1 MLAPVSSRLRSLLHE
16 NPSRSASSLLITG
29 HSAGGAIASL
39 LYAHMLSST
48 ATSELTLL
56 AHRFKRIH
64 CLTFGTPPVS
74 LLPLTKPSGP
84 RFAKSLFLSFI
95 NEGDPVPRADRAYIR
110 SLLSLYAS
118 PAPGSGTDKSLP
130 ATPPSPPLENNNS
143 RPCALGWKALGKRPK
158 AQRADSAPAAGAVV
172 VAEQKYVWKVPAGTL
187 SGAGR
192 LVVLRGGDGEG
203 ARREQDVRAE
213 VTCDEEMRG
222 VVFGDPVMREFSFLS
237 VRRETWEGS
246 WACSALSV
254 VVVVVVV

>member
-1 MLAPVSSRLRSLLHE
+1 M
-16 NPSRSASSLLITG
+16 
-29 HSAGGAIASL
+29 
-39 LYAHMLSST
+39 
-48 ATSELTLL
+48 
-56 AHRFKRIH
+56 
-64 CLTFGTPPVS
+64 
-74 LLPLTKPSGP
+74 
-84 RFAKSLFLSFI
+84 
-95 NEGDPVPRADRAYIR
+95 
-110 SLLSLYAS
+110 
-118 PAPGSGTDKSLP
+118 DKSLP

-158 AQRADSAPAAGAVV
+158 AKRADSAPAAGAVV
-172 VAEQKYVWKVPAGTL
+172 VAEQRYVWKVPAGTL

-246 WACSALSV
+246 WACSAFLLLLCEAWGRFFSLGIVLTFV
-254 VVVVVVV
+254 VLE

>member
-1 MLAPVSSRLRSLLHE
+1 M
-16 NPSRSASSLLITG
+16 
-29 HSAGGAIASL
+29 
-39 LYAHMLSST
+39 
-48 ATSELTLL
+48 
-56 AHRFKRIH
+56 
-64 CLTFGTPPVS
+64 
-74 LLPLTKPSGP
+74 
-84 RFAKSLFLSFI
+84 
-95 NEGDPVPRADRAYIR
+95 
-110 SLLSLYAS
+110 
-118 PAPGSGTDKSLP
+118 
-130 ATPPSPPLENNNS
+130 
-143 RPCALGWKALGKRPK
+143 
-158 AQRADSAPAAGAVV
+158 